1 MSPIATQ
8 TQTQTQTIPSEQFH
22 SLKLRGPSPPSNDT
36 PGRSRLTEPL
46 KYTGSLDK
54 YQVSL

>member
-1 MSPIATQ
+1 MAPIA

-22 SLKLRGPSPPSNDT
+22 ALKLRGPSPPSDDT

-46 KYTGSLDK
+46 KYQGSLDK
-54 YQVSL
+54 FQVSL

>member
-1 MSPIATQ
+1 MPT
-8 TQTQTQTIPSEQFH
+8 EQLH
-22 SLKLRGPSPPSNDT
+22 SLKLRGPSPPSIDT

-54 YQVSL
+54 YAVHLSMSLAPAPS